1 MQHDLFDNPNRRM
14 RAIYPFLAVLQA
26 NLAESEHRIVA
37 PLAVRRVLPD
47 TVPRSMPVVAHDGS
61 DYGLLL
67 PLMGAVPVRLL
78 RHAVG
83 SIAQHRDDITRALDW
98 LLWGV

>member
-1 MQHDLFDNPNRRM
+1 
-14 RAIYPFLAVLQA
+14 
-26 NLAESEHRIVA
+26 
-37 PLAVRRVLPD
+37 
-47 TVPRSMPVVAHDGS
+47 MPVVAHDGS